1 RKLYKYHVNHNELI
15 DYYLRNRY
23 EAVSFACRTWGKAA
37 GAEAQTEGAIRATRK
52 VNLGGPAF
60 QLPTES
66 PGSGFGD
73 EHSAQFNFSIQR
85 LKPFYDELLRS
96 LDVNFNSQ

>member
-1 RKLYKYHVNHNELI
+1 PGRKLYKYHVNHNELI

-52 VNLGGPAF
+52 VNLSSV
-60 QLPTES
+60 QYSLP
-66 PGSGFGD
+66 GQNSGFD
-73 EHSAQFNFSIQR
+73 RQHSAQFERDIQQ
-85 LKPFYDELLRS
+85 LKPFYDSLMDELEVPR
-96 LDVNFNSQ
+96 NR